1 MKLKQISA
9 TAIPPA
15 LELAERYRL
24 LNEPE
29 QAESICR
36 DVLAIDP
43 NNQTAARTLLL
54 AIGDS
59 FAKSRALTVQD
70 AQSIA
75 AKLENDYERHYY
87 TGVVFERYARAKQ
100 SEGQPMSLV
109 SDWISRAME
118 QFETA
123 EQLRPSSDDAAL
135 LRWNTCARFLNRLPQ
150 PEESESPVAEA
161 FDYA

>member
-9 TAIPPA
+9 TAVPTA
-15 LELAERYRL
+15 LELAERYRF

-43 NNQTAARTLLL
+43 NNQTAVRMLLL
-54 AIGDS
+54 SIGDS

-75 AKLENDYERHYY
+75 AKLENEYERHYY

-100 SEGQPMSLV
+100 AEGQPASLV
-109 SDWISRAME
+109 SDWMRRAME
-118 QFETA
+118 QFEVA

-135 LRWNTCARFLNRLPQ
+135 LRWNTCARFLNRM
-150 PEESESPVAEA
+150 PEPADSEPMPEA